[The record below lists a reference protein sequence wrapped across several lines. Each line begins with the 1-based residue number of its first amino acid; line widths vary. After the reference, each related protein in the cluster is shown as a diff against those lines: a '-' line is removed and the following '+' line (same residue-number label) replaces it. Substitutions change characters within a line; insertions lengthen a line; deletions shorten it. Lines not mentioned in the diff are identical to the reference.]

1 MLAHALAGAVKLDML
16 QTEYRGHGAE
26 LAARAAEDGYD
37 LVVAHGGDGTVNEIV
52 NGLLARGVY
61 AGVPALGVV
70 PGGSANVFARALGID
85 RDPVEATC
93 QLLNAVHHGRSR
105 LVGLGRADDRWF
117 TFNAGLGWDAD
128 VVHRVEQHRSRGHD
142 ASAALY
148 VRSAAAVWLRRPR
161 RGVPSLTAR
170 LSDGTV
176 EENLRL
182 ALLSNTDTWTYLGH
196 RPVRTN
202 PGGSFDGGLG
212 LFALRSLGVPTVTRA
227 LAQALRGA
235 GGVSGRNLV
244 RHDDVDLV
252 QVNSSAPVGL
262 QVDGDYLGRR
272 VGVEFTAAPRALRV
286 VL

>member
-52 NGLLARGVY
+52 NGLLARGVH

-85 RDPVEATC
+85 QDPVGAAY

-128 VVHRVEQHRSRGHD
+128 VVHQVEQHRSRGHD

-148 VRSAAAVWLRRPR
+148 VRSAAAGWRRRPR

-176 EENLRL
+176 EENLRM
-182 ALLSNTDTWTYLGH
+182 ALLSNTDTWTYLGR

-202 PGGSFDGGLG
+202 PRASFDGGLG

-227 LAQALRGA
+227 LAQGLRGA
-235 GGVSGRNLV
+235 GEVSGRNLV
-244 RHDDVDLV
+244 RHDDVDVV

-272 VGVEFTAAPRALRV
+272 VGVEFTAAPQALRV